1 MKYLILLLIVS
12 VLGNK
17 RHDSFGDT
25 AARHAMQHWLEVE
38 RSIDQ
43 RHPLINLKMEELK
56 KLNKRMALHAKKTD
70 KTVAEGIR
78 AMFNLGRLGN
88 P

>member
-1 MKYLILLLIVS
+1 
-12 VLGNK
+12 
-17 RHDSFGDT
+17 
-25 AARHAMQHWLEVE
+25 
-38 RSIDQ
+38 
-43 RHPLINLKMEELK
+43 
-56 KLNKRMALHAKKTD
+56 MALHAKKTD